1 MNKINP
7 PTSDKKD
14 YRTTVQ
20 ERISLMSL
28 TQKQRESEA
37 VSKKLIHIASEKKYE
52 TILGYEAF
60 DDEVDIGLFLTWCR
74 QNGKNISIIP
84 QSTEVFEVP
93 QNALLI
99 VPGRAFTKEGKRI
112 GRGSGYY
119 DKLIEKYNPSYTVG
133 VCFDCQIFDTL
144 PEEKWDKRVNEVV
157 FARNALE

>member
-14 YRTTVQ
+14 YRTIVQ
-20 ERISLMSL
+20 KKISLMSL

-37 VSKKLIHIASEKKYE
+37 VSKQLIHIVSEKKYQ
-52 TILGYEAF
+52 TIVGYEAF
-60 DDEVDIGLFLTWCR
+60 DDEVDIGLFLIWCK
-74 QNGKNISIIP
+74 QNGKNILIIP
-84 QSTEVFEVP
+84 QSTEVFEIP

-99 VPGRAFTKEGKRI
+99 IPGRAFTKEGKRI

-133 VCFDCQIFDTL
+133 VCFDHQIFETL

-157 FARNALE
+157 FAGNALE